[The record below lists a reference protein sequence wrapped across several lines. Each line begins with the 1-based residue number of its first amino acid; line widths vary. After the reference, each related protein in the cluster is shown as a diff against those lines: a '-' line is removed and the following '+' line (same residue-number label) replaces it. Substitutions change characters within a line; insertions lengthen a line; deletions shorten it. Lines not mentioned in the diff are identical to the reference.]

1 MLKGKEEPELIA
13 LRMRVQER
21 FAKWPLA
28 ARDRG
33 AAAMENMGKGSIVL
47 ARR

>member
-21 FAKWPLA
+21 FAKWPLV

-33 AAAMENMGKGSIVL
+33 AAAMENMGKGSIGL